1 MYNQKT
7 SRSKVV
13 TSFFLACCLV
23 FSGFSFA
30 FTVKAEDLNDTTV
43 TIYHTNDMH
52 GNVGGGVK
60 GSVGLE
66 YVSALKNKTPNSL
79 LIDAGDPT
87 QGFSLATFSNGQAP
101 LTLMKLAGYDGM
113 TLGNHEFDLGLEI
126 LDKNSTYANSDE
138 GAFPIVSANVLN
150 ESDNKPYLAGK
161 GENNNGQ
168 YFIKEKTV
176 AGKTV
181 KIGFFGLTTSS
192 TKKNQ
197 KASNTKGL
205 IFKDEF
211 ETAKSVIEKLKTEEK
226 VDLVVGITH
235 MGAFN
240 EGEYISSHTL
250 VQKLQKAG
258 NTENKSADYYTPDII
273 IDGHSH
279 TKESKVISNGGD
291 PVDAN
296 TADFSNNTTVIQQNS
311 NNLTSIGEIAINFA
325 NNKITANFG
334 SLNANDVETKAGEP
348 NEAVKDKYD
357 EIWREQAQFR
367 DTVVGKTN
375 GAIYAQAL
383 NNADQDGHGGRIVRY
398 TETAMGN
405 LVTDAFRNE
414 AKKLVSSTEY
424 SKLPCIAVQNG
435 AAIRTRVEPGN
446 ITYSQVT
453 AINNFAGSLS
463 VQKLTAKD
471 IYAALEESLK
481 GAPQLDIKGYEKY
494 GINTDDAKFLS
505 VSGLKFTYDLSKPSG
520 ERVQEVYLLNDDGNY
535 SKDILQKDNSEILL
549 ATNDFL
555 VNSIEDY
562 KMFSI
567 NKQITES
574 SKSLNDILSEYL
586 TELTN
591 KGGGSFTMPSKEG
604 RIKLLNESKYF
615 DNFDSKITVMYAKN
629 LLKNTEID
637 VYLNDSYSGK
647 YTTDNDGILTLNDLS
662 PTSYNVTIFY
672 NDVRSDGYIDGR
684 TGITGD
690 TSLGSVVDLGGTLKN
705 TTISLAGKE
714 ISDGW
719 LYQDSNWYYIKNGAK
734 LTGWHNDIPGWNN
747 WFYFSNDGA
756 MLTGWHNDIP
766 GWNNWFYFSNDGV
779 MFTGWHND
787 IPGWNNWFYFSNDG
801 VMFTGWHNDIPGWN
815 NWFYFS
821 KDGVMYIGTY
831 LIDGIVYFFN
841 NYGVLVE

>member
-766 GWNNWFYFSNDGV
+766 GWNNWFYFS
-779 MFTGWHND
+779 
-787 IPGWNNWFYFSNDG
+787 
-801 VMFTGWHNDIPGWN
+801 
-815 NWFYFS
+815 